1 MKEALVVFAKAPL
14 VGQVKTRLFGALT
27 PEQATALYVCFL
39 QDTFALMEA
48 VQAER
53 EQLALVLCYTPADEI
68 EAFEVAD
75 LEGGVLLA
83 QRGADLGARL
93 HNCCADLLE
102 SGFHSVVMLGADSP
116 TLPAAFVADAFVQLQ
131 TNSIVV
137 GPTTDGGYYL
147 IGLTRS
153 HPELFAQVDWSSAT
167 VLAATQARAE
177 ALGLSL
183 SLLPEWYDVD
193 TPEDLERL
201 RQQIAAG
208 TTQARRTAKYLNKMA
223 VKP

>member
-48 VQAER
+48 VQRER
-53 EQLALVLCYTPADEI
+53 EELALVLCYTPPDEI

-75 LEGGVLLA
+75 LEGCLLLA
-83 QRGADLGARL
+83 QRGEDLGARL

-177 ALGLSL
+177 AFGLSL
-183 SLLPEWYDVD
+183 ARLPEWYDVD

-201 RQQIAAG
+201 RRQIATD
-208 TTQARRTAKYLNKMA
+208 TTQARRTAKYLHRLI